1 MSEKYLPQA
10 DQVKCFFL
18 TSPFI
23 EPAQLPETDFGSGSD
38 HTLGLDCLNARL
50 TPKRAH
56 ARNPDYIV

>member
-23 EPAQLPETDFGSGSD
+23 EPAFVFVIAGIALFAGSEKKV
-38 HTLGLDCLNARL
+38 A
-50 TPKRAH
+50 A
-56 ARNPDYIV
+56 